1 MDDKIKKTIE
11 KIKLLANQNPEFAK
25 EMKALFGKSESSSD
39 LPILTSVSNDV
50 TAIRSALEIR
60 ATESLKYNFVKV
72 ARLRDQLIIDNL
84 RMENAALNLQEKE
97 SDRFYIFCVNAFYQL
112 ENIINY
118 YYHVMFPNVNDLLNE
133 IEIATSRD
141 PEEFQFKR
149 KGNEKTVVDI
159 TVYYKITAI
168 CNSLF
173 TDNLQLKM
181 TLNNLRKIRN
191 EAVDK
196 NERLMDYNYCKLTS
210 YLTTVDYFDLKS
222 TGDISRLSNLVLG
235 RDYKHIVSHVCFYNS
250 SVALEARAFWN
261 KEQVPAEQA
270 AAKMQQADELL
281 YPDKVVKDL
290 PLYGNQWIP
299 LGIKATIQERTK
311 ICAAFDEFCN
321 DYEDAHLFIIGGYG
335 ILYED
340 IKAQVDAMKHKG
352 SVTLIKGISN
362 PMPILKR
369 CDLFIFPSLYEGWG
383 IVVIEADVLNVPVI
397 ATDIVGTQWIRDYD
411 GHLVEDSRN
420 GIFEGIHEF
429 MEGKIGT
436 LNIDY
441 DEFNEMAVNEFY
453 SIIDKE

>member
-1 MDDKIKKTIE
+1 MDDKIKTTIE

-39 LPILTSVSNDV
+39 LPILTSVSSDV
-50 TAIRSALEIR
+50 SAIRSALEIR

-72 ARLRDQLIIDNL
+72 PRLRDQLIIDNL

-191 EAVDK
+191 EGEHRCQVIWERRDESNNLYQFLQTATFNSVRTALLKVVSTIEVVMQERVVEGVIKTMLPSICFVLYDDK
-196 NERLMDYNYCKLTS
+196 TEELPNKLFSKIRQLKVGDNIKLT
-210 YLTTVDYFDLKS
+210 LFANKIVD
-222 TGDISRLSNLVLG
+222 V
-235 RDYKHIVSHVCFYNS
+235 
-250 SVALEARAFWN
+250 
-261 KEQVPAEQA
+261 
-270 AAKMQQADELL
+270 
-281 YPDKVVKDL
+281 
-290 PLYGNQWIP
+290 
-299 LGIKATIQERTK
+299 
-311 ICAAFDEFCN
+311 
-321 DYEDAHLFIIGGYG
+321 
-335 ILYED
+335 
-340 IKAQVDAMKHKG
+340 
-352 SVTLIKGISN
+352 
-362 PMPILKR
+362 
-369 CDLFIFPSLYEGWG
+369 
-383 IVVIEADVLNVPVI
+383 
-397 ATDIVGTQWIRDYD
+397 
-411 GHLVEDSRN
+411 
-420 GIFEGIHEF
+420 
-429 MEGKIGT
+429 
-436 LNIDY
+436 NI
-441 DEFNEMAVNEFY
+441 
-453 SIIDKE
+453 

>member
-39 LPILTSVSNDV
+39 LPILTSVSSDV

-72 ARLRDQLIIDNL
+72 PRLRDQLIIDNL

-173 TDNLQLKM
+173 SDNLQLKM

-191 EAVDK
+191 EGEHRCQVIWERRDESNNLYQFLQTATFNSVRTALLKVVSTIEVVMQERVVEGVIKTMLPSVCFVLYDDK
-196 NERLMDYNYCKLTS
+196 TEELPNKLFSKIRQLKVGDNIKLTLFAS
-210 YLTTVDYFDLKS
+210 KIVD
-222 TGDISRLSNLVLG
+222 V
-235 RDYKHIVSHVCFYNS
+235 
-250 SVALEARAFWN
+250 
-261 KEQVPAEQA
+261 
-270 AAKMQQADELL
+270 
-281 YPDKVVKDL
+281 
-290 PLYGNQWIP
+290 
-299 LGIKATIQERTK
+299 
-311 ICAAFDEFCN
+311 
-321 DYEDAHLFIIGGYG
+321 
-335 ILYED
+335 
-340 IKAQVDAMKHKG
+340 
-352 SVTLIKGISN
+352 
-362 PMPILKR
+362 
-369 CDLFIFPSLYEGWG
+369 
-383 IVVIEADVLNVPVI
+383 
-397 ATDIVGTQWIRDYD
+397 
-411 GHLVEDSRN
+411 
-420 GIFEGIHEF
+420 
-429 MEGKIGT
+429 
-436 LNIDY
+436 NI
-441 DEFNEMAVNEFY
+441 
-453 SIIDKE
+453 

>member
-39 LPILTSVSNDV
+39 LPILTSVSSDV

-72 ARLRDQLIIDNL
+72 PRLRDQLIIDNL

-191 EAVDK
+191 EGEHRCQVIWERRDESNNLYQFLQTATFNSVRTALLKVVSTIEVVMQERVVEGVIKTMLPSVCFVLYDDK
-196 NERLMDYNYCKLTS
+196 TEELPNKLFSKIRQLKVGDNIKLTLFAS
-210 YLTTVDYFDLKS
+210 KIVD
-222 TGDISRLSNLVLG
+222 V
-235 RDYKHIVSHVCFYNS
+235 
-250 SVALEARAFWN
+250 
-261 KEQVPAEQA
+261 
-270 AAKMQQADELL
+270 
-281 YPDKVVKDL
+281 
-290 PLYGNQWIP
+290 
-299 LGIKATIQERTK
+299 
-311 ICAAFDEFCN
+311 
-321 DYEDAHLFIIGGYG
+321 
-335 ILYED
+335 
-340 IKAQVDAMKHKG
+340 
-352 SVTLIKGISN
+352 
-362 PMPILKR
+362 
-369 CDLFIFPSLYEGWG
+369 
-383 IVVIEADVLNVPVI
+383 
-397 ATDIVGTQWIRDYD
+397 
-411 GHLVEDSRN
+411 
-420 GIFEGIHEF
+420 
-429 MEGKIGT
+429 
-436 LNIDY
+436 NI
-441 DEFNEMAVNEFY
+441 
-453 SIIDKE
+453 

>member
-39 LPILTSVSNDV
+39 LPILTSVLSDV

-72 ARLRDQLIIDNL
+72 PRLRDQLIIDNL

-173 TDNLQLKM
+173 ADNLQLKM

-191 EAVDK
+191 EGEHRCQVIWERRDESNNLYQFLQTATFNSVRTALLKVVSTIEVVMQERVVEGVIKTMLPSVCFVLYDDK
-196 NERLMDYNYCKLTS
+196 TEELPNKLFSKIRQLKVGDNIKLT
-210 YLTTVDYFDLKS
+210 LFANKIVD
-222 TGDISRLSNLVLG
+222 V
-235 RDYKHIVSHVCFYNS
+235 
-250 SVALEARAFWN
+250 
-261 KEQVPAEQA
+261 
-270 AAKMQQADELL
+270 
-281 YPDKVVKDL
+281 
-290 PLYGNQWIP
+290 
-299 LGIKATIQERTK
+299 
-311 ICAAFDEFCN
+311 
-321 DYEDAHLFIIGGYG
+321 
-335 ILYED
+335 
-340 IKAQVDAMKHKG
+340 
-352 SVTLIKGISN
+352 
-362 PMPILKR
+362 
-369 CDLFIFPSLYEGWG
+369 
-383 IVVIEADVLNVPVI
+383 
-397 ATDIVGTQWIRDYD
+397 
-411 GHLVEDSRN
+411 
-420 GIFEGIHEF
+420 
-429 MEGKIGT
+429 
-436 LNIDY
+436 NI
-441 DEFNEMAVNEFY
+441 
-453 SIIDKE
+453 